1 LRPLDPMTVTLV
13 GFREE
18 IRGYRLLQEVIT
30 CYLVQW
36 WGLSVNA
43 DESDLGDV
51 VILNEDV
58 ALLEDLL
65 ARKDTAHPVIVLS
78 SARSDPRPLNVTEAY
93 ERLGGLCCI
102 IYKPCGPSSIHSA
115 LEMFH
120 RQRFGA
126 TPSSMVS
133 SSFTSGSR
141 SSTGKRHS
149 IPLLAQEEAREDV
162 SQTILIGDGG
172 SVILKSSVGAIT
184 SKRNLRVLVVEDNR
198 VNRALLT
205 RWLAIK
211 GYEFVEAENGQE
223 GVDVFEA
230 YPSGYFDIVL
240 IDMSMPVLDGL
251 GATTKIRAI
260 EALRRGEKAGADT
273 AGKTSEYDHRSMV
286 VALTGLAAA
295 DDKRRAFA
303 VGMDGYM
310 VKPVLFGMLADLFQ
324 KLTASEAR
332 SR

>member
-1 LRPLDPMTVTLV
+1 
-13 GFREE
+13 
-18 IRGYRLLQEVIT
+18 
-30 CYLVQW
+30 
-36 WGLSVNA
+36 
-43 DESDLGDV
+43 
-51 VILNEDV
+51 
-58 ALLEDLL
+58 
-65 ARKDTAHPVIVLS
+65 VIVLS
-78 SARSDPRPLNVTEAY
+78 SARRDPRPLNVTEAY
-93 ERLGGLCCI
+93 ERIGGLCRI
-102 IYKPCGPSSIHSA
+102 IYKPCGPSAIHCA

-126 TPSSMVS
+126 TPLPAGSSPL
-133 SSFTSGSR
+133 TSGSLSLKEKRR
-141 SSTGKRHS
+141 SF
-149 IPLLAQEEAREDV
+149 PLVAQEEAREDV

-205 RWLAIK
+205 RWLSLK

-223 GVDVFEA
+223 GVDMFGA
-230 YPSGYFDIVL
+230 YPWGYFDIVL

-260 EALRRGEKAGADT
+260 EALRRAERTGAAAAGP
-273 AGKTSEYDHRSMV
+273 TSEHSHRSMV

-310 VKPVLFGMLADLFQ
+310 VKPVLFGMLTDLFQ
-324 KLTASEAR
+324 KLTAR
-332 SR
+332 